1 MDFKVKRRDNPHVR
15 KYSQRDLDTAREFA
29 KRVNKEFSMFVRTVV
44 LFGSAARKQKG
55 GTDIDILVV
64 IDDLSMQLTPEAV
77 QTYRVIMQKI
87 VGFTDKRIHLTTL
100 KLTHF
105 WDLIRTGDPV
115 AINILRDGVAI
126 IDTGLFDPLQAL
138 LYQGRIRPTHESIYT
153 YLKRAPTTIANSKWH
168 LLQASVDLYW
178 AVIDAAHAALMK
190 HGQIPP
196 SPDHVADLLEEKLVA
211 KGLLEKK
218 YATIMRNFYGLSKRV
233 LDRDIREMAG
243 SSYDRYLKDATDFV
257 ERMERLINK

>member
-1 MDFKVKRRDNPHVR
+1 MEFKVRRKENPHVR

-64 IDDLSMQLTPEAV
+64 IDDLGMMLTPEAV

-105 WDLIRTGDPV
+105 WDLVRTGDPV

-138 LYQGRIRPTHESIYT
+138 LYQGRIRPTHESIYV
-153 YLKRAPTTIANSKWH
+153 YLNRAPTTIANSKWH

-178 AVIDAAHAALMK
+178 AVVDAAHAALMK

-196 SPDHVADLLEEKLVA
+196 SPDHVADLLDEKLVS
-211 KGLLEKK
+211 KGLLEKR
-218 YATIMRNFYGLSKRV
+218 YSTIMRNFYGLSKRV
-233 LDRDIREMAG
+233 LDRDIREVAG
-243 SSYDRYLKDATDFV
+243 RSYDRYLRDATDFV
-257 ERMERLINK
+257 ERMERLIGK